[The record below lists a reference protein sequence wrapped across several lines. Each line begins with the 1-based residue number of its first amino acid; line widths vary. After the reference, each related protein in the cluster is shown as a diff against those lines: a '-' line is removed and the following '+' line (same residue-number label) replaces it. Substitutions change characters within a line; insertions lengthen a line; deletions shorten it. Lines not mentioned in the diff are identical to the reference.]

1 MSEAIKDVYRA
12 INEVQT
18 EICKLGI
25 SKDQKNKQQGY
36 SFRGID
42 DVYNA
47 LAPIISKAKLCILPR
62 VLERNVTERT
72 TKSGTALFYV
82 DVRTAFDFVSAKDGS
97 NHTVITYGEAMDSGD
112 KATNKAMSAAYKY
125 ACLQTFCI
133 PLEGM
138 PDADAETPPEVKPKT
153 APEVKPKTVKLD
165 PDFLTKMGSAKDYV
179 GEKTYYEELKIWGY
193 EKANQIDSPEHKQ
206 VILANLKHIAKNMKK
221 KKGAE

>member
-1 MSEAIKDVYRA
+1 MSEGTKEVYKA

-36 SFRGID
+36 AFRGID

-62 VLERNVTERT
+62 VIERNVTERT

-82 DVRTAFDFVSAKDGS
+82 DVKAEFDFVSAKDS
-97 NHTVITYGEAMDSGD
+97 SIHTVTTYGEAMDSGD

-133 PLEGM
+133 PLEGH
-138 PDADAETPPEVKPKT
+138 PDADEETPPEVKSTP
-153 APEVKPKTVKLD
+153 KLD
-165 PDFLTKMGSAKDYV
+165 SVFLGKMAKAKEFI
-179 GEKTYYEELKIWGY
+179 GEQTYYEELTSWGY
-193 EKANQIDSPEHKQ
+193 EKANEISSDKDKKA
-206 VILANLKHIAKNMKK
+206 ILANLKAIAKNIKK
-221 KKGAE
+221 KPEGDK